1 MARSDER
8 PKSLILR
15 LFLGACVLGIVGY
28 FVLTSPWT
36 WSLTHPSREVASLDG
51 ADLENGRM
59 IFLAGDCA
67 TCHATP
73 GQDDPLRLG
82 GGRELDTEFGLFRM
96 PNISPDEEDGIGGW
110 TLAEFDRAVREG
122 VAPGGIDGQNLYP
135 SFPYTSYQRMTAE
148 DVRDMYAFIQSLE
161 PVAGRADDH
170 DLKFPFNMRRGVGL
184 WRLVFLDGDRL
195 PEGNPGPLPV
205 ADDASD
211 PYSPVTIDAPEDVI
225 LARGEYLVEGPGH
238 CAECHSPRTMLGTI
252 KGGMRFGGGATP
264 DGHGHFPNIS
274 PDETGIGFWSAN
286 AIANYLKIGVSPI
299 GKRAGG
305 DMEEVVANTSQLS
318 DADRLAMARYLK
330 TVAPVDLPAPGLPA
344 PNRTSQLVMLEK
356 SGESARQLPTS
367 PADEVGAA
375 SSAFIVHTKSFS
387 LEEAGGEE
395 DGKLLS
401 GTQVAVVEEDGD
413 LLRVRLE
420 GWQLVGAEAVL
431 YAKQGQRILQAVLGE
446 PAVAALKADETVT
459 DPDTGQEWVSV
470 SLEGWVDKTGM
481 LVDGNELWSFTAEM
495 FNSSCAACH
504 SPPDPDHFLAN
515 QWIGTLGAM
524 KRFTSLEPD
533 AYRLLLVYLQ
543 NNAKDSGAKER
554 ADL

>member
-1 MARSDER
+1 MARSEER
-8 PKSLILR
+8 SRSLFLR
-15 LFLGACVLGIVGY
+15 LFLGVCILAVLGF

-36 WSLTHPSREVASLDG
+36 WSLVHPSREVASIEG
-51 ADLENGRM
+51 ADLENGEF

-73 GQDDPLRLG
+73 GQEDPLVLG

-96 PNISPDEEDGIGGW
+96 PNISPHDEDGIGDW

-122 VAPGGIDGQNLYP
+122 VGPGGLDGENFYP

-161 PVAGRADDH
+161 PVAGRIDDH
-170 DLKFPFNMRRGVGL
+170 DLKFPYNIRRGVGL
-184 WRLVFLDGDRL
+184 WRLVFLDGERL

-205 ADDASD
+205 AEDAND
-211 PYSPVTIDAPEDVI
+211 PFAPVTIDAPDDVI
-225 LARGEYLVEGPGH
+225 LARGKYLVEGPGH

-252 KGGMRFGGGATP
+252 PAGMRHGGGPTP
-264 DGHGHFPNIS
+264 EGHGHFPNIS
-274 PDETGIGFWSAN
+274 PHETGIGFWSAN
-286 AIANYLKIGVSPI
+286 AIANYLKTGVSPI

-330 TVAPVDLPAPGLPA
+330 TVAPVDNPAPGLPE
-344 PNRTSQLVMLEK
+344 PNRSSQVVMLEQ
-356 SGESARQLPTS
+356 SGESARELPTS
-367 PADEVGAA
+367 PAEEVGVA
-375 SSAFIVHTKSFS
+375 SSAFVVHTKSFF
-387 LEEAGGEE
+387 LDAGGAEE

-401 GTQVAVVEEDGD
+401 GTEVAVVEEGGD
-413 LLRVRLE
+413 LLRVRLD

-431 YAKQGQRILQAVLGE
+431 YAKQGQRIMQAVLGE
-446 PAVAALKADETVT
+446 PAIAALETGETVT
-459 DPDTGQEWVSV
+459 DPDTGQDWVSV

-481 LVDGNELWSFTAEM
+481 LVDGDALWSFTAQM
-495 FNSSCAACH
+495 FNSACAACH
-504 SPPDPDHFLAN
+504 SPPEADHFLAN
-515 QWIGTLGAM
+515 QWIGTLGSM